1 MTDYIDL
8 ALKFG
13 GFTSLDK
20 VYLEKQLDE
29 LDDQQK
35 LAFITPPPSV
45 INAYFAELYQK
56 QGQKA
61 ATDYYFE
68 ISKALNLFQDNPSF
82 TEEKPFVRLNLSG
95 KSYGFT
101 FENGKQVAQ
110 VFSETNEPI
119 TSSLLFE
126 LAQIFPDYKIY
137 QDKHRIKMS
146 PMTFDETDAKDV
158 TPASALLSHVY
169 QLKANVTKIT
179 SFNQDELSELLQSQS
194 SQGKVYYGFEQREY
208 IAYITAN

>member
-20 VYLEKQLDE
+20 VYLDRQLDA

-56 QGQKA
+56 QGQKV

-68 ISKALNLFQDNPSF
+68 ISKALDLFQDNPSF
-82 TEEKPFVRLNLSG
+82 AEEKPFVRLNLSG
-95 KSYGFT
+95 KSYGFA
-101 FENGKQVAQ
+101 FENEDQIAQ

-119 TSSLLFE
+119 ST
-126 LAQIFPDYKIY
+126 QIFFDLAEIFPGYKIY
-137 QDKHRIKMS
+137 QENDRIKMS
-146 PMTFDETDAKDV
+146 PMSFDESGKKDV
-158 TPASALLSHVY
+158 TPASALLSQVY
-169 QLKANVTKIT
+169 QLKANITKIT
-179 SFNQDELSELLQSQS
+179 SFNQNELSELLETQE
-194 SQGKVYYGFEQREY
+194 GKVYYGFEQRQY